1 MVDTDDPYIFTY
13 FCLNDESHRDYV
25 HLQNKLNGPNPEE
38 QPRVTV
44 ARSVLKVTR
53 AFLLWSELWW
63 GEEASPH
70 LPVPI
75 ALS

>member
-1 MVDTDDPYIFTY
+1 MTLIFSPIFASMMNHTEIM
-13 FCLNDESHRDYV
+13 CISRI
-25 HLQNKLNGPNPEE
+25 NGPNPEE

-75 ALS
+75 ALC